1 MSYAPADHWNQY
13 HYQNRQEGQDLDWG
27 EQWTGPFIQVL
38 APAKVSTVLDLGCG
52 TGNDVLRLARA
63 GFQVT
68 GFDYAKEAI
77 WQARAKAGS
86 SAAFI
91 VADMAR
97 PLPFPDDCFDAV
109 MSNVAAHMFSDAI
122 TRAVFREVGRVVRP
136 NGLFLFHLNA
146 LEDRPLRA
154 RWRRPVCELEPN
166 YILEETGQT
175 MHFFSRE
182 YLLELLA
189 GWQGV
194 ELEPVVILDRY
205 TGSEPFKQVWRGI
218 ARR

>member
-13 HYQNRQEGQDLDWG
+13 HYKNHQEGQDLDWG
-27 EQWTGPFIQVL
+27 DQWTGPFIEVL
-38 APAKVSTVLDLGCG
+38 SRANVSTVLDLGCG

-63 GFQVT
+63 GFHVT
-68 GFDYAKEAI
+68 GFDYSKEAV
-77 WQARAKAGS
+77 WQAQRKAGS

-97 PLPFPDDCFDAV
+97 PLPFPDEFFDAV
-109 MSNVAAHMFSDAI
+109 MPNVAAHMFSDAT
-122 TRAVFREVGRVVRP
+122 TRAIFMEVGRVVRP

-154 RWRRPVCELEPN
+154 RWRRPVRELEPN

-175 MHFFSRE
+175 MHFFSKA

-189 GWQGV
+189 GWQAV
-194 ELEPVVILDRY
+194 KLEPVIILDRY
-205 TGSEPFKQVWRGI
+205 TGTEPFKQVWRGI
-218 ARR
+218 AQR